1 MDFFLDEW
9 QSTITKTRVIYY
21 SFIMRNGHQGK
32 AWGTLVSLLFSSR
45 VYNDHQS
52 KGEVDDTLALKET
65 DHGR

>member
-1 MDFFLDEW
+1 MDEW

-21 SFIMRNGHQGK
+21 SFIMRNGHQAK
-32 AWGTLVSLLFSSR
+32 AGGTLVSLLFSSR

-52 KGEVDDTLALKET
+52 KREVDDTLALKET